1 MKDVSA
7 ICSKALVLHP
17 LTAFTDCISERIL
30 VGITTYPS
38 RNAGKRILLKLPT
51 WITRSPGGFFA
62 FNDGARVVSNAN
74 KPS

>member
-1 MKDVSA
+1 MRVDTVQLSRIWRESWPLGWKDVSA

-38 RNAGKRILLKLPT
+38 RNAGKEE
-51 WITRSPGGFFA
+51 FC
-62 FNDGARVVSNAN
+62 
-74 KPS
+74 